1 MDLRQGAF
9 QPYYAPPANGQQ
21 GGLGVH
27 LGQTGVME
35 LVDRELALHLSL
47 THLAHMSHHTTP
59 LTVSPDDQR
68 FVMLEVSAD
77 VDTEILIIE
86 NFFEEPKA
94 PVGN

>member
-35 LVDRELALHLSL
+35 LVDRELAL
-47 THLAHMSHHTTP
+47 TM
-59 LTVSPDDQR
+59 
-68 FVMLEVSAD
+68 AD
-77 VDTEILIIE
+77 VGQPFGPHTR
-86 NFFEEPKA
+86 
-94 PVGN
+94 

>member
-1 MDLRQGAF
+1 VDLRQGAF

-68 FVMLEVSAD
+68 FVMLRINDAAE
-77 VDTEILIIE
+77 DTELILVE
-86 NFFEEPKA
+86 NWAAEPR
-94 PVGN
+94 